1 MSQTLSQEP
10 LWDAILAEVE
20 GRLRRQQ
27 FETWFRCILPVEV
40 TDQKLSLSVPNR
52 FYKEWL
58 EMYYVPVL
66 KESAT
71 SVTGVSPVVVFEISS
86 QPVRRPPE
94 DTPAASPRENPPA
107 PVAPSGEEGLGQ
119 VEGAAAHRFSP
130 YNTFD
135 NFVVGPAN
143 RLCHAAALAVV
154 EAPGRAY
161 NPLFIH
167 GGSGLGKTHLL
178 HAIGH
183 TAVAHGMQVLFVS
196 AEQFTNELISAI
208 REKSTAEF
216 RKKYRNVDMLLVDDV
231 QFIGGKEQTK
241 ENFFHTFNELH
252 DTNRQIAITS
262 DCPPRSIPSLQDRL
276 SSRFEWGLV
285 TDIKP
290 PDFDTRLE
298 ILKAKADHDGIEITP
313 DVLEVIAL
321 QVKQN
326 IRALEGSLNRVVA
339 YARLLRS
346 EITPE
351 VTTQALEDIA
361 SKVPRLAPVTP
372 GLIIETV
379 ADIFQVPVSDI
390 KGRRRDESTG
400 LARQAS
406 MYLMRQESD
415 SSLAQI
421 GRELDGRSSA
431 TISYA
436 YEKIANSINND
447 PHLRRQVFNTQQKIH
462 AASSR

>member
-1 MSQTLSQEP
+1 MRAWS
-10 LWDAILAEVE
+10 AEEIWETALGELQVE
-20 GRLRRQQ
+20 VNRSNYR
-27 FETWFRCILPVEV
+27 TWFSRTIGLNL
-40 TDQKLSLSVPNR
+40 QGKQFSIGVPNTFVAEYLDR
-52 FYKEWL
+52 NQRSLIEK
-58 EMYYVPVL
+58 VL
-66 KESAT
+66 TKLTSNDITVNFRVESRST
-71 SVTGVSPVVVFEISS
+71 KS
-86 QPVRRPPE
+86 
-94 DTPAASPRENPPA
+94 REQERELPLFNPK
-107 PVAPSGEEGLGQ
+107 
-119 VEGAAAHRFSP
+119 
-130 YNTFD
+130 YTFD
-135 NFVVGPAN
+135 SFVVGTSNNLAY
-143 RLCHAAALAVV
+143 AAAMKIM
-154 EAPGRAY
+154 EEPGHNY
-161 NPLFIH
+161 NPLYIH

-208 REKSTAEF
+208 REKTTDDF
-216 RKKYRNVDMLLVDDV
+216 RRKYRHVDMLLVDDI

-252 DTNRQIAITS
+252 DANRQIAITS
-262 DCPPRSIPSLQDRL
+262 DCPPRSIPMLQDRL

-290 PDFDTRLE
+290 PDFETRLK
-298 ILKAKADHDGIEITP
+298 ILKAKAAHDSMEISS
-313 DVLEVIAL
+313 DVLELIAL

-326 IRALEGSLNRVVA
+326 IRALEGSLNRVIA

-379 ADIFQVPVSDI
+379 ADIFQVPVTDI
-390 KGRRRDESTG
+390 KGRKRNEPTVV
-400 LARQAS
+400 ARQVA
-406 MYLMRQESD
+406 MYLMRQETD

-436 YEKIANSINND
+436 YEKIANNINND
-447 PHLRRQVFNTQQKIH
+447 QHLRRQVFNTQQKIH
-462 AASSR
+462 SASSK

>member
-1 MSQTLSQEP
+1 MRAWS
-10 LWDAILAEVE
+10 AEEIWETALGELQVE
-20 GRLRRQQ
+20 VNRSNYR
-27 FETWFRCILPVEV
+27 TWFSRTIGLNLQGKQFSVG
-40 TDQKLSLSVPNR
+40 VPNTFVAEYLDR
-52 FYKEWL
+52 NQRSLIEK
-58 EMYYVPVL
+58 VL
-66 KESAT
+66 TKLTSNDITVNFRVESRST
-71 SVTGVSPVVVFEISS
+71 KS
-86 QPVRRPPE
+86 
-94 DTPAASPRENPPA
+94 REQERELPLFNPK
-107 PVAPSGEEGLGQ
+107 
-119 VEGAAAHRFSP
+119 
-130 YNTFD
+130 YTFD
-135 NFVVGPAN
+135 SFVVGTSNNLAY
-143 RLCHAAALAVV
+143 AAAMKIM
-154 EAPGRAY
+154 EEPGHNY
-161 NPLFIH
+161 NPLYIH

-208 REKSTAEF
+208 REKTTDDF
-216 RKKYRNVDMLLVDDV
+216 RRKYRHVDMLLVDDI

-252 DTNRQIAITS
+252 DANRQIAITS
-262 DCPPRSIPSLQDRL
+262 DCPPRSIPMLQDRL

-290 PDFDTRLE
+290 PDFETRFK
-298 ILKAKADHDGIEITP
+298 ILKAKAAHDSMEISS
-313 DVLEVIAL
+313 DVLELIAL

-326 IRALEGSLNRVVA
+326 IRALEGSLNRVIA

-379 ADIFQVPVSDI
+379 ADIFQVPVTDI
-390 KGRRRDESTG
+390 KGRKRNEPTVV
-400 LARQAS
+400 ARQVA
-406 MYLMRQESD
+406 MYLMRQETD

-436 YEKIANSINND
+436 YEKIANNINND
-447 PHLRRQVFNTQQKIH
+447 QHLRRQVFNTQQKIH
-462 AASSR
+462 SASSK

>member
-1 MSQTLSQEP
+1 MRVWS
-10 LWDAILAEVE
+10 AEEIWETALGELQVE
-20 GRLRRQQ
+20 VNRSNYR
-27 FETWFRCILPVEV
+27 TWFSRTIGLNLKG
-40 TDQKLSLSVPNR
+40 TDFSVGVPNTFVAEYLDR
-52 FYKEWL
+52 NQRSLIEK
-58 EMYYVPVL
+58 VL
-66 KESAT
+66 TKLTGNDITVDFRIESRSAK
-71 SVTGVSPVVVFEISS
+71 S
-86 QPVRRPPE
+86 
-94 DTPAASPRENPPA
+94 REQERELPLFNPK
-107 PVAPSGEEGLGQ
+107 
-119 VEGAAAHRFSP
+119 
-130 YNTFD
+130 YTFD
-135 NFVVGPAN
+135 SFVVGSSNNLAY
-143 RLCHAAALAVV
+143 AAAMKIM
-154 EAPGRAY
+154 EEPGQSY

-252 DTNRQIAITS
+252 DANRQIAITS

-390 KGRRRDESTG
+390 KGRRRDESTV
-400 LARQAS
+400 LARQVS
-406 MYLMRQESD
+406 MYLMRQETD